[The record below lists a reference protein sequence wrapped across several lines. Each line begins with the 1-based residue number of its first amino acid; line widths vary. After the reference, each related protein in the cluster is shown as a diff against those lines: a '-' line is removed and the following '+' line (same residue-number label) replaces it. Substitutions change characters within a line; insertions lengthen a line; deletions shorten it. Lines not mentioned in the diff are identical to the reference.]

1 MEKKEKE
8 EKRPKKTQKR
18 TEIKRRKVEILGQS
32 GTLRTSH
39 GTAGDSEGDVPLRD
53 GTSGSW
59 RKWPYWLLLP
69 RRAFGGK
76 CRTAEAR
83 GRKSPGPSAAGKS
96 RALSGASRAPPE
108 KAEWRPSSP
117 ERWPEVAERGAGS
130 RRRAVGTERPRP
142 VRSRSAERGPRRSRE
157 RGRGRHV
164 GLRRVR
170 AAAQREQARCG
181 AGGAGV
187 RGRPGLD
194 APPPRVGRG
203 LHWAPRC
210 AAGMGGEGARPS
222 PPVWGR
228 SALRPSRTPN
238 CGSSPARSAPRP
250 AHGPRPARRPR
261 PAPRR
266 RTG

>member
-69 RRAFGGK
+69 RRAFDVK

-170 AAAQREQARCG
+170 AAAQREQAR
-181 AGGAGV
+181 
-187 RGRPGLD
+187 
-194 APPPRVGRG
+194 
-203 LHWAPRC
+203 
-210 AAGMGGEGARPS
+210 
-222 PPVWGR
+222 
-228 SALRPSRTPN
+228 T
-238 CGSSPARSAPRP
+238 
-250 AHGPRPARRPR
+250 
-261 PAPRR
+261 
-266 RTG
+266 